1 MICVISLLLLGLA
14 TIMFK
19 VVMPHLIERLNA

>member
-1 MICVISLLLLGLA
+1 VVLLILA

-19 VVMPHLIERLNA
+19 VVMPHLIERLNF